1 MSAAPWP
8 RAVGLTVAAALA
20 LTAPLPRWGAPPTLP
35 AARAA
40 EAWRDEFERICART
54 QDAMTLSTD
63 ELRALVAAADA
74 LLPRIEQL
82 GESERKVYGRRLKAC
97 RNLYAFMLET
107 REEKR

>member
-1 MSAAPWP
+1 MSAPPAL
-8 RAVGLTVAAALA
+8 RAVGLTIAAALVLA
-20 LTAPLPRWGAPPTLP
+20 APLPRCAAPSVLP

-40 EAWRDEFERICART
+40 EAWRDEFERICAKT
-54 QDAMTLSTD
+54 QDAMTLTTD